1 MKRAV
6 MLAVALAVIAPLT
19 ASCESPPPL
28 RIQGQSALLVDVNPA
43 CRAEVNAGA
52 GALIG
57 KPIKLADDAFVNA
70 HTVVISTVGQSAS
83 GRMPPPTT
91 LLRLLK
97 IGEACRLQL
106 AGVDR
111 LVELPGCRCRAGETQ

>member
-1 MKRAV
+1 M
-6 MLAVALAVIAPLT
+6 IAPLT
-19 ASCESPPPL
+19 ASCESPPPV
-28 RIQGQSALLVDVNPA
+28 RIQAQPALLVDVKPV

-57 KPIKLADDAFVNA
+57 KPIKLADDAFVSAN
-70 HTVVISTVGQSAS
+70 TVVISTVGQSAS

-97 IGEACRLQL
+97 IGQACRLQL
-106 AGVDR
+106 SGVDR
-111 LVELPGCRCRAGETQ
+111 VADLPGCSCRAGETQ